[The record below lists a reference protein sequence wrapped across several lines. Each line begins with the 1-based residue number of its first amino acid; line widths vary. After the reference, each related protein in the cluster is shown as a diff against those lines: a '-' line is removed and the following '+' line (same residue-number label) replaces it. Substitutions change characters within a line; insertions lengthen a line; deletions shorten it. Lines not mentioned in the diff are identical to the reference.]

1 MNLSVV
7 WQTLY
12 WAWIVSEILVVA
24 KTYTSRSGGA
34 VRDRGSMLLLWV
46 VIFAAI
52 WVGSAVGATHP
63 HTMFDGAK
71 WLRPLSVALMAAGL
85 AIRWTAIVTL
95 GKSFSVNLAIHATQT
110 VKRTGIFH
118 YARHPSYSGLIVIFL
133 ALGVRMRN
141 WEALAIM
148 FMPTTAA
155 LLYRI
160 HVEEEALNLALGAD
174 YQDYSRTTKR
184 LVPGIY

>member
-1 MNLSVV
+1 
-7 WQTLY
+7 
-12 WAWIVSEILVVA
+12 
-24 KTYTSRSGGA
+24 
-34 VRDRGSMLLLWV
+34 
-46 VIFAAI
+46 
-52 WVGSAVGATHP
+52 
-63 HTMFDGAK
+63 
-71 WLRPLSVALMAAGL
+71 MAAGL